1 MARAHDSLGL
11 LAAVS
16 GDADGAARSWT
27 RALQL
32 SPDDPDA
39 LFNLGT
45 LLWRQGRQDQA
56 RPYLER
62 FLAIAPPARYEEDL
76 ARVRAQL
83 GVGPGP
89 AAAPTPRRARGN

>member
-1 MARAHDSLGL
+1 
-11 LAAVS
+11 VS

-45 LLWRQGRQDQA
+45 LLWRQGRQGQA

-62 FLAIAPPARYEEDL
+62 FLAVAPPARYAEDL

-83 GVGPGP
+83 GVGAG
-89 AAAPTPRRARGN
+89 R